1 MKEIIGLLVFFTIAG
16 SAVVLAVSKRTGNTL
31 TAILL
36 LFSMASGWGISNYD
50 WIQTIE
56 WQVPGLEVF
65 QNQVQ
70 FIKEEAVEDLCN
82 EVEVQKASIDM
93 LLFNA
98 EKTHEEMAA
107 RKEAMES
114 LLAAV
119 SRLEESIRAQE
130 EEARELNDK
139 AQKMEGQLVAIHHA
153 SSELALLLT
162 RVIWLQFEARDEYG
176 AEHAQAAVQKVMDG
190 LDEIV
195 NLVIVDPKAR
205 KDFIKGVMS
214 SIPSRR

>member
-114 LLAAV
+114 LLAAITN
-119 SRLEESIRAQE
+119 LKESIEEQE
-130 EEARELNDK
+130 QKARELNNK
-139 AQKMEGQLVAIHHA
+139 SEKMQEQLIAVHHA
-153 SSELALLLT
+153 SSELALLLVRLT
-162 RVIWLQFEARDEYG
+162 WLHLEARDEYG
-176 AEHAQAAVQKVMDG
+176 AEHAQAAVQKIMDG

-195 NLVIVDPKAR
+195 ELVIVDPGAR
-205 KDFIKGVMS
+205 EEFISDVKNS
-214 SIPSRR
+214 LPPKQ